1 MSFDEL
7 PEEIR
12 IKIWKRF
19 DFETVQKT
27 FTLVSHK
34 WLGTIRNSGE
44 LSGQLTLDLKEMIID
59 EVCNDKLADVAA
71 EDMPSSKLTKSIGSG
86 WKQLRSLRMNMK
98 LDVNLFTSSSLH
110 KVIFGKYWDKNLVE
124 LNHFPWIYMSEIW
137 YDPQEK
143 SPRVDRILKEPN
155 EYERAMMMWGCGTP
169 ENIFKRS
176 DENILM
182 RSGGKK
188 ENGQS
193 FFPEIAI
200 QVKIVLFEPV
210 LKDYTVDQSLEEV
223 VNKME
228 NLESLYI
235 DMKSN
240 FSGRIDFCV
249 PVLQGLKSCPKL
261 KELVVNIDEEYT
273 SEQFSIL
280 ETLNETYFPNFTSL
294 KIQGKGHGVIMMSD
308 LQKIPQ
314 FQNLEELSFKFKC
327 NVPSIQLNEN
337 DYGVYFTNPLLKL
350 THFKIDLF
358 DGFTEPEFLINFHKA
373 FPSIESFT
381 FISDGVFQ
389 DFSIQAGWTLGSLL
403 GVLDSL
409 GRVNSLHISKVC
421 YELEESK
428 EDESPL
434 EVFEAALEIINKK
447 FPKNSTD
454 FKIKTQVTEGEPQLE
469 IIKKKGH
476 AAKLTRNRDYYFRRA
491 KRRKVCNQ

>member
-44 LSGQLTLDLKEMIID
+44 LSGQLTLDLKDMIID
-59 EVCNDKLADVAA
+59 EVCDDKLCDVAA

-124 LNHFPWIYMSEIW
+124 LNNFPWIYMSEIW

-155 EYERAMMMWGCGTP
+155 DYERAMMMWGCGTP

-193 FFPEIAI
+193 FF
-200 QVKIVLFEPV
+200 
-210 LKDYTVDQSLEEV
+210 SR
-223 VNKME
+223 N
-228 NLESLYI
+228 
-235 DMKSN
+235 
-240 FSGRIDFCV
+240 C
-249 PVLQGLKSCPKL
+249 
-261 KELVVNIDEEYT
+261 
-273 SEQFSIL
+273 
-280 ETLNETYFPNFTSL
+280 
-294 KIQGKGHGVIMMSD
+294 
-308 LQKIPQ
+308 
-314 FQNLEELSFKFKC
+314 
-327 NVPSIQLNEN
+327 
-337 DYGVYFTNPLLKL
+337 
-350 THFKIDLF
+350 
-358 DGFTEPEFLINFHKA
+358 
-373 FPSIESFT
+373 
-381 FISDGVFQ
+381 
-389 DFSIQAGWTLGSLL
+389 
-403 GVLDSL
+403 DS
-409 GRVNSLHISKVC
+409 S
-421 YELEESK
+421 
-428 EDESPL
+428 
-434 EVFEAALEIINKK
+434 
-447 FPKNSTD
+447 
-454 FKIKTQVTEGEPQLE
+454 
-469 IIKKKGH
+469 
-476 AAKLTRNRDYYFRRA
+476 
-491 KRRKVCNQ
+491 

>member
-44 LSGQLTLDLKEMIID
+44 LSGHLTLDLKEMIID
-59 EVCNDKLADVAA
+59 EVCNDKLADVAY
-71 EDMPSSKLTKSIGSG
+71 EDMPSTKLERSIGSS
-86 WKQLRSLRMNMK
+86 WNQLQSLRCPNK
-98 LDVNLFTSSSLH
+98 LDINLFTSPSLH
-110 KVIFGKYWDKNLVE
+110 KVIFGKKWDINLVE
-124 LNHFPWIYMSEIW
+124 LNNYPWIFMSEIW

-155 EYERAMMMWGCGTP
+155 LYEKAMMLLHSGSP
-169 ENIFKRS
+169 QNISKRS
-176 DENILM
+176 EDIHRE
-182 RSGGKK
+182 K
-188 ENGQS
+188 ENGQC

-223 VNKME
+223 MNKME

-235 DMKSN
+235 DIKGN
-240 FSGRIDFCV
+240 FSGRVDYCV
-249 PVLQGLKSCPKL
+249 PALQGLKSCPKL

-273 SEQFSIL
+273 PQQFSIL
-280 ETLNETYFPNFTSL
+280 ETLNETYYPNFTSL
-294 KIQGKGHGVIMMSD
+294 KIQGKGNGVIVMSD
-308 LQKIPQ
+308 LHKIPL
-314 FQNLEELSFKFKC
+314 FKNLEELSFKFKTELGC
-327 NVPSIQLNEN
+327 LWWSKNE
-337 DYGVYFTNPLLKL
+337 YEVYFNNPMMKL
-350 THFKIDLF
+350 TRLKIELF
-358 DGFTEPEFLINFHKA
+358 DGFTEPEFLINLHKA
-373 FPSIESFT
+373 FPNLESFT
-381 FISDGVFQ
+381 FISNGYFQ
-389 DFSIQAGWTLGSLL
+389 DDWTIGTLL
-403 GVLDSL
+403 NVLDSL
-409 GRVNSLHISKVC
+409 SKVNTLHISKVC

-428 EDESPL
+428 EDESPF

-454 FKIKTQVTEGEPQLE
+454 FKIRTQVTEGEPQLE

-476 AAKLTRNRDYYFRRA
+476 VAKLTRKRDYYVRRA
-491 KRRKVCNQ
+491 KRQKVCDH